1 MVLERTY
8 GARNQDAQYAEDPTD
23 LVINDFDMLEPY
35 KSMSIETDEY
45 GNKFLRIPKFYSSY
59 VTDSNGYITERKIS
73 KYKVDDTYKYNNEF
87 LRLDGSERD
96 YVDIGIYM
104 SSTNTD
110 SFTNVYP
117 ATKTKNA

>member
-1 MVLERTY
+1 
-8 GARNQDAQYAEDPTD
+8 
-23 LVINDFDMLEPY
+23 MLEPY
-35 KSMSIETDEY
+35 TSMQIVVDNTATPLFIEVDGGKVFNKTGY
-45 GNKFLRIPKFYSSY
+45 KQALSSVGNKFIRIPKFYSSY

-87 LRLDGSERD
+87 LRLDGTERE

-110 SFTNVYP
+110 SITNVYP